1 MAISPLDAINNHR
14 YVYFGFKAT
23 PTTTNP
29 WSAMPAMCYSDNLTT
44 WQFVSYFNALDG
56 LRDGYVKKI
65 GDYWY
70 IVATYAMY
78 RTSDWIEFTKLD
90 FNLGSYTNVW
100 APELFQDVA
109 GNWHVI
115 YAGSTDNTATWAL
128 YVADMST
135 DGIISNISQP
145 ITWAPG
151 NPTNSRNIDPDI
163 YLQDGVYYLT
173 TSGDYLYTAD
183 SYLGPYS
190 RLTTNFAPTPQMYGT
205 TDSGILGW
213 TEGPNL
219 FKDGANVRLFSDQTA
234 ENGLVYRSASTS
246 DITKWS
252 EQTPT
257 TGPFQLRHG
266 CILVNENVSPALANE
281 PQEEPEFDEVLRI
294 QAHNSDQQ
302 IPLTCYEANTLNW
315 QYEDN
320 QTNELQFTAYDDGS
334 PSYQALGIESLITFN
349 GDLFIV
355 KQIQPTLTGINL
367 PQVTAI
373 QYINSEI
380 SRIYQHNIQAG
391 TLTYSVQ
398 DVLNYW
404 LSDKNVN
411 FLGLSYQVHGNFDKQ
426 QIQDLGNGSGSDMT
440 SKIIDTWSGTII
452 YPKGKVIHVY
462 SADAWVTQSQKRID
476 YVHDTAEI
484 DMQIDSTGV
493 YNQVKCIGA
502 TVDTSATDTSTDDSS
517 DDTDTTTD
525 TETYYFDPFFVQD
538 DESISNWGLHP
549 MADLSDDRFT
559 IADNM
564 KAYALTQLQ
573 ADPAITITITMN
585 NNKQP
590 IPGERAQLIIHT
602 MDYSQPVTVVGF
614 TWYPFSKAQQTQV
627 SYDNL
632 PASILHQKQHDNQA
646 NLLAELKAKFASFS
660 NTIVSN
666 SDPSATQQIKN
677 GTIWVKPITAT
688 TVNE

>member
-1 MAISPLDAINNHR
+1 MAISPLDAIKNHR
-14 YVYFGFKAT
+14 YMYFGFKAT

-65 GDYWY
+65 GDYWC

-78 RTSDWIEFTKLD
+78 RTSDWMEFTKLD

-128 YVADMST
+128 YVADMNT

-294 QAHNSDQQ
+294 QAHSSDQQ
-302 IPLTCYEANTLNW
+302 ISLTCYQASTLNW

-320 QTNELQFTAYDDGS
+320 QTNSLQFTAYDDGS

-349 GDLFIV
+349 HDLFIV
-355 KQIQPTLTGINL
+355 KQIQPTLTGVNL

-373 QYINSEI
+373 QYVNSEI
-380 SRIYQHNIQAG
+380 SRIYQHNVQTG
-391 TLTYSVQ
+391 TLTYTVQ
-398 DVLNYW
+398 NVLDYW

-411 FLGLSYQVHGNFDKQ
+411 FLGLSYQVHGDFDKQ

-502 TVDTSATDTSTDDSS
+502 TVDTSTTDTSTDNNS

-525 TETYYFDPFFVQD
+525 TETYYFEPFFVQD

-549 MADLSDDRFT
+549 MADLNDGDFQ

-564 KAYALTQLQ
+564 RKYALTKLQ

-646 NLLAELKAKFASFS
+646 NLLTELKAKFVSFS

-688 TVNE
+688 STDE